1 MTIETTDTIITYR
14 PIREDDIPAAHALT
28 QAVRWPHRIEDW
40 ETVVR
45 LGTGFAA
52 EECGAV
58 VGTALWWAQ
67 GGHQASLGM
76 VIVAATHQGRGIG
89 RELMQRVLQET
100 DTRQTLLIATP
111 AGQPLYERLG
121 FAATGTIHQHQ
132 GTMQTIAP
140 PAGAGDVRLAEPD
153 ELGAL
158 IDLAN
163 RATGRSRDA
172 IVRHLAQVGEAAVLE
187 RDGALA
193 GFSIMRRFGRGHA
206 IGPLVAPDADGARAL
221 VAFWSGAYAGTFVRI
236 DVTGA
241 ADLGPWLEQA
251 GLAQVDSGVAMAR
264 NGEPRHDAALQQFAI
279 VNQALC

>member
-1 MTIETTDTIITYR
+1 MDIQTTDTIIYR
-14 PIREDDIPAAHALT
+14 PIHEADIPAAHALT

-40 ETVVR
+40 QAVLR

-52 EECGAV
+52 EDNGAV

-67 GGHQASLGM
+67 GEHQASLGM
-76 VIVAATHQGRGIG
+76 VIVASSHQGRGIG
-89 RELMQRVLQET
+89 RELMQRVLEQT
-100 DTRQTLLIATP
+100 GARSTLLIATP

-132 GTMQTIAP
+132 GTMRVIAAP
-140 PAGAGDVRLAEPD
+140 DGAGHVRLAEPQ

-158 IDLAN
+158 ADLAN

-206 IGPLVAPDADGARAL
+206 IGPVVAPDADGARAL
-221 VAFWSGAYAGTFVRI
+221 VAFWSGAYADAFVRI
-236 DVTGA
+236 DVTGESG
-241 ADLGPWLEQA
+241 LGPLLEQA
-251 GLAQVDSGVAMAR
+251 GLAQVDAGVAMAR
-264 NGEPRHDAALQQFAI
+264 NGEPRHDAALHQFAI
-279 VNQALC
+279 VSQALC